1 MKYVKGSVFPYTE
14 NQLKADNPNTSFP
27 KNALENENV
36 RASFGVE
43 EVLETAVPTKN
54 GYKAVQGEIAIV
66 DGKKVETWDLVL
78 KEVEELSPKEI
89 TQVDPNPP
97 EGHSTS
103 HGTPE
108 LVGDEWRQTWV
119 YEQAFGIEARVLS
132 YGSPTDQIEF
142 ITENGLEAWQSK
154 VAEIKAKYP
163 KV

>member
-1 MKYVKGSVFPYTE
+1 M
-14 NQLKADNPNTSFP
+14 
-27 KNALENENV
+27 
-36 RASFGVE
+36 
-43 EVLETAVPTKN
+43 ETAVPTKN